1 MSRPCRL
8 TDAVVA
14 IAAATVLAATIP
26 ASTSAQTAVQSPVP
40 KDPCCFNN
48 FRYAGSCQVMPRQG
62 QLCEDILGYLNSI
75 DSAGETF
82 CRSTRLRGG
91 WTLVD
96 CDTGEQETPIGFT
109 DRDFVDPIEEPP
121 ALNVESPPEADLL
134 SPTNLLSPKEHT
146 PADVREL
153 RLEVA
158 IRRGPG

>member
-1 MSRPCRL
+1 MSRPCRP
-8 TDAVVA
+8 TTAVVA
-14 IAAATVLAATIP
+14 IAAAAVLAATIP
-26 ASTSAQTAVQSPVP
+26 ASTAAQTAVQSPVP

-75 DSAGETF
+75 DSAGETS

-96 CDTGEQETPIGFT
+96 CDTGEPAAPIGFT
-109 DRDFVDPIEEPP
+109 DKSLIDPTEEPTV
-121 ALNVESPPEADLL
+121 LDVESGPSQAGLP
-134 SPTNLLSPKEHT
+134 SPTEHT
-146 PADVREL
+146 PADLREL

-158 IRRGPG
+158 TRRGPG